1 MHKDE
6 FSHLQ
11 RMPKM
16 HPFTWAPKAM
26 EISITDNHLVVTD

>member
-1 MHKDE
+1 
-6 FSHLQ
+6 
-11 RMPKM
+11 MPKM